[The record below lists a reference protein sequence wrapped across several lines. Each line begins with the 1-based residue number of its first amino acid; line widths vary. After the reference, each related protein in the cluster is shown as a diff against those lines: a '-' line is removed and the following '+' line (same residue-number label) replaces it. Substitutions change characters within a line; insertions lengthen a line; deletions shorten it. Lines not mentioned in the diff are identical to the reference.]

1 MKEKIEIPSP
11 QIESAPPLRI
21 TWADTGTPSTELGQQ
36 QTEEKKSEGQ
46 ENEITVSRQP
56 WKRINIRSIPHKGP
70 PLATSQRGP
79 VGFSKWDAIIPA
91 HRQPFQNLQ
100 LFKNSSHILSLP
112 LLCPSL
118 LSSFLPSPNSPISK
132 GEAWQDYC
140 DLCGLVVVPM
150 DEVCKCGCAHTCR
163 LQRRTPSVLF
173 CCFS

>member
-11 QIESAPPLRI
+11 QIESAPPLRT

-100 LFKNSSHILSLP
+100 LFKNSSHILSPPTVSLP
-112 LLCPSL
+112 PF
-118 LSSFLPSPNSPISK
+118 FLPP
-132 GEAWQDYC
+132 
-140 DLCGLVVVPM
+140 
-150 DEVCKCGCAHTCR
+150 
-163 LQRRTPSVLF
+163 
-173 CCFS
+173 FS